1 MPFDLGRLISRQK
14 VAEAASRLMRS
25 TLATS
30 LQSNPLLR
38 APSMVRHSHR
48 NIATSVVQTRV
59 GDDERRNFI
68 G

>member
-38 APSMVRHSHR
+38 APSMVRLS
-48 NIATSVVQTRV
+48 
-59 GDDERRNFI
+59 
-68 G
+68 